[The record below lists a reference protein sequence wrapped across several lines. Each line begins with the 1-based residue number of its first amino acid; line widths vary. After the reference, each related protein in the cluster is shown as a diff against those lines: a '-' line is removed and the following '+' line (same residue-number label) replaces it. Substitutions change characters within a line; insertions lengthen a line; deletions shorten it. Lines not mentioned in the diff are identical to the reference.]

1 MMHKVK
7 AFMKM
12 AGAVLAGSWAWP
24 PASVGAE
31 EPLNLV
37 WGNTASACADSAVAA
52 PEAHTGS
59 VLLALVLVLSLL
71 ALLAWWWKR
80 QAKPAAT
87 VTVAPGGQVRMLN
100 RFNAAQTFMLWEEAE
115 KTYAVV
121 MKNNRVEMFA
131 ELPGLRP
138 EGGRSSGTRT
148 PPPKTF
154 QEIWMQLIR
163 PAGKP

>member
-1 MMHKVK
+1 MRHRAKVLS
-7 AFMKM
+7 AM
-12 AGAVLAGSWAWP
+12 AAVILGGSWGFP
-24 PASVGAE
+24 LVCVGGE
-31 EPLNLV
+31 EPLSLV
-37 WGNTASACADSAVAA
+37 WGNTASACAEAAVTA

-59 VLLALVLVLSLL
+59 VLVALVLVLSLL

-80 QAKPAAT
+80 RAKPAAT

-163 PAGKP
+163 PARKP